1 MSDDP
6 EHVDFN
12 LVPVRVEDAVSR
24 LESCQ
29 NSAGQIKSEPDG
41 VGILKQA
48 VRSAGINAGDKIRE
62 QCARTQRDGY
72 SDAAIASSVREH
84 L

>member
-1 MSDDP
+1 MSDDA

-29 NSAGQIKSEPDG
+29 NSAGQIKSESDG

-48 VRSAGINAGDKIRE
+48 VRSAGIDAGDMLATRS
-62 QCARTQRDGY
+62 AN
-72 SDAAIASSVREH
+72 IAPDRRATGTAMLVSRPA
-84 L
+84 